1 MIEPSE
7 CLASALQDFGTTAL
21 IDGQDIAVLFNHA
34 PAQAD
39 PYMDDRGHD
48 GPSACALIAD
58 LQELELWPLP
68 VSEITVDEQLY
79 RIVRQD
85 ACAGEVTL
93 YLRES

>member
-7 CLASALQDFGTTAL
+7 CLASALEDFGTTAL
-21 IDGQDIAVLFNHA
+21 IDGNEITVLFNHA

-58 LQELELWPLP
+58 LQELALWPLP